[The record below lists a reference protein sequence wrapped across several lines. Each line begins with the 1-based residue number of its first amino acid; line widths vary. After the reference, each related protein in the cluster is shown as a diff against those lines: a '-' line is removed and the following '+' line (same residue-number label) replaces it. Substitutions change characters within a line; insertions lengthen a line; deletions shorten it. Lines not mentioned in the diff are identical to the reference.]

1 MVFFYLYT
9 FISLICFFIYRNPSG
24 WTKTDTFLVLN
35 GDDIH
40 FSKIDELRNVVDMK
54 ERKKVI
60 KTYVENLE
68 LNWNGDTKQHTL
80 IMSMKLPLVNDGIS
94 YKKGKSN
101 QYLRDRKGFKRYDI
115 TEGKT
120 ELTTPLLCL
129 NSLNSN

>member
-1 MVFFYLYT
+1 
-9 FISLICFFIYRNPSG
+9 
-24 WTKTDTFLVLN
+24 
-35 GDDIH
+35 
-40 FSKIDELRNVVDMK
+40 MK